1 MGAVWKGVDRVALIT
16 LDHIK
21 TIALRAKAY
30 TSSHLSELASM
41 MADSLEEVD
50 AVKADKP
57 QAVAVSIPAT
67 GWQTDEAEDAAY
79 PLYCDISV
87 SGLAPVDIA
96 DVRIAPGSQPAAI
109 ACGLCA
115 TSETLAGVIRLRAAS
130 APAEALAAEYVIT
143 KGYVAP
149 EGSES

>member
-1 MGAVWKGVDRVALIT
+1 MGLT
-16 LDHIK
+16 LTSQIK
-21 TIALRAKAY
+21 TALQKAKSY
-30 TSSHLSELASM
+30 TASHISELAQ
-41 MADSLEEVD
+41 ATTELFEEVD
-50 AVKADKP
+50 AVKLDKP

-87 SGLAPVDIA
+87 SGLTPVDIA

-143 KGYVAP
+143 KGYVTP

>member
-1 MGAVWKGVDRVALIT
+1 MGLT
-16 LDHIK
+16 LTSQIK
-21 TIALRAKAY
+21 TALQKAKSY
-30 TSSHLSELASM
+30 TASHISELAQ
-41 MADSLEEVD
+41 ATTELFEEVD
-50 AVKADKP
+50 EVKLDKP

-67 GWQTDEAEDAAY
+67 GWQTDEAEGAAY

-115 TSETLAGVIRLRAAS
+115 TSETLAGVIRLRAVS

>member
-1 MGAVWKGVDRVALIT
+1 MGLT
-16 LDHIK
+16 LTSQIK
-21 TIALRAKAY
+21 TALQKAKSY
-30 TSSHLSELASM
+30 TASHISELAQ
-41 MADSLEEVD
+41 ATTELFEEVD
-50 AVKADKP
+50 AVKLDKP

-87 SGLAPVDIA
+87 SGLTPVDIA

-115 TSETLAGVIRLRAAS
+115 TSETLAGMIRLRAVS
-130 APAEALAAEYVIT
+130 APTEALAAEYVIT